1 MANHT
6 YHSVREFAKIIYKV
20 LKTDRGV
27 NIACSGDTGE
37 GKSTFT
43 IQLMKEYAKVS
54 GMNWSYDNITWS
66 RDELKVWIDGEGEEQ
81 KGRKPEYSPILADE
95 MINMFFN
102 QEWNDPEQMDMI
114 KTLNQC
120 RDRHLFFAGNN
131 PSFFDLNPKVRDRF
145 TFFAFVHERGKA
157 WIFIPEKN
165 PFTKDKWNAL
175 DNIKLFRKWKHPYH
189 SHNFAFEVLY
199 DDLEDG
205 EKQKYLAI
213 RNKKRVESLDE
224 TREKRD
230 FKNAG
235 KRDYVLGRL
244 VVYFKD
250 DLGYSEHKISNLVGV
265 HPNTIK
271 TYVNI
276 GMAQKKKK

>member
-1 MANHT
+1 MATHT

-81 KGRKPEYSPILADE
+81 KGRKPEYSPLLADE